1 MIKKFIL
8 SLLILSAFFSL
19 SAINEGRIKG
29 NKIPSLTSEI
39 SLEKSE
45 FLYNA
50 PLIEYFNL
58 NFGMMVNKW
67 TQPGLAFGLDFQW
80 IDSKHVAGTIRADM
94 IFLTNRSMDD
104 VYLGGYANASI
115 CAGIPVAG
123 FKGVVYS
130 MVYAAV
136 GDDPLVSLELQPGV
150 YISLHESVNLFF
162 APAVGKYFVQS
173 DNFFFNLILSLEV
186 FLWK

>member
-1 MIKKFIL
+1 MKKVFIL
-8 SLLILSAFFSL
+8 LIVLTSFLSL
-19 SAINEGRIKG
+19 SALNEGRIKG

-50 PLIEYFNL
+50 PLIQYINL
-58 NFGMMVNKW
+58 NFGLMVNKW
-67 TQPGLAFGLDFQW
+67 TQPGLSFGIDFQW

-94 IFLTNRSMDD
+94 IFLTNRSMDRI
-104 VYLGGYANASI
+104 YLGGYASASI
-115 CAGIPVAG
+115 CAGVPIAG

-130 MVYAAV
+130 MAYASV
-136 GDDPLVSLELQPGV
+136 HDNPLVSLELQPGV
-150 YISLHESVNLFF
+150 YISPHESVNLFF
-162 APAVGKYFVQS
+162 APAVGKYFVKS
-173 DNFFFNLILSLEV
+173 DSFFFNLIVSLEV